1 MHSLHF
7 IRSHSSLL
15 GAKPWIKYVSRF
27 YNKEEGTNFD
37 FDRVN
42 SWNGWCLLVIKLGY
56 FPGVL
61 LQYLQLDEV
70 GTLMVSRKYE
80 SFKFLDY
87 FRSLKEWL
95 VSNEEVKLIQVL
107 LCPCIAYLLPPSIY
121 ICPGWWLEIHPK
133 MWLMRVKTGIEIDPQ
148 PSARII
154 RYYIDW
160 FGWKHSLEYQAFYCG
175 SDEF

>member
-1 MHSLHF
+1 MNDEPSRTSRNVNICF
-7 IRSHSSLL
+7 ISYLFILCYGLL
-15 GAKPWIKYVSRF
+15 SWGITPIYAFGWFQEDMKVSIL
-27 YNKEEGTNFD
+27 N
-37 FDRVN
+37 
-42 SWNGWCLLVIKLGY
+42 
-56 FPGVL
+56 
-61 LQYLQLDEV
+61 YL
-70 GTLMVSRKYE
+70 
-80 SFKFLDY
+80 
-87 FRSLKEWL
+87 RSLKEWL
-95 VSNEEVKLIQVL
+95 VSDEEVKLIGVV

>member
-80 SFKFLDY
+80 SFNLKLSQKSERL
-87 FRSLKEWL
+87 FRKWWRSETDR
-95 VSNEEVKLIQVL
+95 SSIM
-107 LCPCIAYLLPPSIY
+107 PMYCIPLTSINLYLPWVMAGDTSKNVVDE
-121 ICPGWWLEIHPK
+121 GKNRHRDWS
-133 MWLMRVKTGIEIDPQ
+133 T
-148 PSARII
+148 AI
-154 RYYIDW
+154 R
-160 FGWKHSLEYQAFYCG
+160 QNN
-175 SDEF
+175 